1 MVKKKLIREIEQML
15 VKQNKMT
22 ENINSSKEGRKEKRR
37 KEGEK
42 RGKKIMEEKRTKA
55 RFRRLDMILQREQK
69 RGNDTDK

>member
-37 KEGEK
+37 KEGRREK
-42 RGKKIMEEKRTKA
+42 REENYGRK
-55 RFRRLDMILQREQK
+55 E
-69 RGNDTDK
+69 N